1 MSWNESHTEK
11 ALILSQARDSCS
23 TKYYTFRIWSNLFY
37 CMVFIIAHS
46 ISTALISI
54 SFIIFFS
61 FIAHS
66 EFFYTSFT
74 IFILAVCKWRDNRK
88 TYKTPDICRWIKWF
102 LKFIFSVSSLER
114 VYHPW
119 LKRTIKAQCH
129 IENIKIENI
138 GWKSQCLQKASN
150 SYCFLFALML
160 EKKKTNNILSY
171 QRYLI
176 IQFNFDLQLLL

>member
-74 IFILAVCKWRDNRK
+74 IFILAVCKWRVNRK

-129 IENIKIENI
+129 IQEHKNLKCRLKESIPSEGIKSILL
-138 GWKSQCLQKASN
+138 SVSDH
-150 SYCFLFALML
+150 FR
-160 EKKKTNNILSY
+160 KTKYYS
-171 QRYLI
+171 I
-176 IQFNFDLQLLL
+176 IQRSLSRSNDYY

>member
-1 MSWNESHTEK
+1 MNCFIIYELFTFYKIRNTDSINSSVPSKSTIQYYSKTNFNKGYGWKMSWNESHTEK

-66 EFFYTSFT
+66 EFLYTSFT
-74 IFILAVCKWRDNRK
+74 IFILAVCKWRVNR
-88 TYKTPDICRWIKWF
+88 TT
-102 LKFIFSVSSLER
+102 
-114 VYHPW
+114 
-119 LKRTIKAQCH
+119 
-129 IENIKIENI
+129 
-138 GWKSQCLQKASN
+138 
-150 SYCFLFALML
+150 
-160 EKKKTNNILSY
+160 
-171 QRYLI
+171 
-176 IQFNFDLQLLL
+176 